1 MKELLDN
8 GTLGTLQMVY
18 SNQVGWFRPQHP
30 WLFIQQESGGMLVE
44 QAIHHLDLWLWLYGR
59 ATSVY
64 GYTNHVPLGGTYPL
78 PEEAVENNA
87 ATIIHFKDG
96 GIGMRIKSRAAEVG
110 HNGNGMVGS
119 KGSATLL
126 SRGLRWKTHDMDA
139 AEEFI
144 APVPDDDTYRSLSDE
159 RRQQRYWGVYAKG
172 ASIDHWLKCIVG
184 EDTLTTDG
192 RIDRAGVELAEAVYR
207 SHQQGR
213 PIDLPL

>member
-1 MKELLDN
+1 
-8 GTLGTLQMVY
+8 
-18 SNQVGWFRPQHP
+18 
-30 WLFIQQESGGMLVE
+30 MLVE

-64 GYTNHVPLGGTYPL
+64 DYTNHVPLGGTYPL

-184 EDTLTTDG
+184 EDTPTTDG

-207 SHQQGR
+207 SH
-213 PIDLPL
+213 